1 MRDLR
6 STARHRL
13 RDGGLTLIEVA
24 VALGILSIGLLVLL
38 QGFSAG
44 AKSQRAA
51 SIDTVGILKA
61 EETFD
66 RLLLD
71 MATPPSSTE
80 GTETDPP
87 GFRWSLETS
96 PADERL
102 PDGPLL
108 RVTFTARWEGV
119 GGERS
124 IALASLVRQADAP

>member
-24 VALGILSIGLLVLL
+24 VSLGILSIGLLVLL

-51 SIDTVGILKA
+51 SIDTIAILKA

-66 RLLLD
+66 RLLLE
-71 MATPPSSTE
+71 MATPPSSAE
-80 GTETDPP
+80 GAGENPP
-87 GFRWSLETS
+87 GFRWSLATA
-96 PADERL
+96 PADEGE

-108 RVTFTARWEGV
+108 MVTFTAHWESV
-119 GGERS
+119 GGEHS
-124 IALASLVRQADAP
+124 IALGSLVRQADAP